1 MVDLS
6 GIERALLVGD
16 LSQLSEEQRLIYYR
30 RVCESLGLNPL
41 TRPFDYL
48 RLNGK
53 LVLYANRSCAEQLR
67 QIHGISIEIVSQE
80 FRDDCFVVRVRA
92 RTRDG
97 RVDEDLGIVPIR
109 GLQGEALANQILK
122 AITKAKRRVTLS
134 IAGLGWLDETEVEA
148 IPGAERVPVAP
159 LEEQETAALTAA
171 PSNEAGEQAQ
181 EEHEAATVQGEMDER
196 AQRGLAWIASVC
208 AEHQV
213 PVSWAM
219 QWLSAQGIATVSQL
233 DREGYRRLGRA
244 IREEGIRRRAMAE
257 RS

>member
-1 MVDLS
+1 MERSIVADLS
-6 GIERALLVGD
+6 GIERALL
-16 LSQLSEEQRLIYYR
+16 
-30 RVCESLGLNPL
+30 
-41 TRPFDYL
+41 
-48 RLNGK
+48 
-53 LVLYANRSCAEQLR
+53 
-67 QIHGISIEIVSQE
+67 GISIEIVSQE

-159 LEEQETAALTAA
+159 LEEQETTALTAA
-171 PSNEAGEQAQ
+171 SSDEAGEQAQ
-181 EEHEAATVQGEMDER
+181 EEHDAATTAQGEVDER

-208 AEHQV
+208 AEHHV

-244 IREEGIRRRAMAE
+244 IREEGIRRRGMAE